1 MDSIQAI
8 RDKAKQ
14 AEAAQQFSAIKGG
27 IADEAESYTETQRQT
42 WREAYNL
49 YEQYAAIREPEQWQA
64 LADSCNKL
72 AATGI
77 LGKHLAAAIFD
88 ALEES
93 SKPTPF

>member
-8 RDKAKQ
+8 RNKARQ
-14 AEAAQQFSAIKGG
+14 AEGAQQFTG
-27 IADEAESYTETQRQT
+27 IAGEAESYTETQRRT

-49 YEQYAAIREPEQWQA
+49 YERYAACKPEQWEA
-64 LADSCNKL
+64 VAISCNQL
-72 AATGI
+72 ANTGI